1 MVLMDK
7 LEEKIVP
14 KTLFELLKGQL
25 EISNCD
31 FMDRKITGIQLDSR
45 LVDTDDLFIACFGRN
60 HDARNFIDQAIRK
73 GCGAVLAEFT
83 SGMDKLEMR
92 ANVPIVGIENL
103 SRKVSEIANR
113 FYNYPSSQL
122 KVIGITG
129 TNGKTSCSK
138 FLATALQKLGYRC
151 GMMGTLGCGV
161 PDALERTLLTTPD
174 AVFSQRQLAQMVS
187 KNCEHVAMEV
197 SSVGLDQKRVEAI
210 RFDTAVFTNL
220 TRDHLDYHKT
230 MSAYADSKRRL
241 FQWPDLKSAV
251 LNLDDEFSLSLINDI
266 RKEVEVFTYS
276 VSNKSASVYSEGL
289 TFSKSGYSA
298 FINTPF
304 GCKKLSGELLGRFNF
319 SNILAVIATLISLMS
334 REDSGHIDLAKILD
348 SISSL
353 SSADGRME
361 IVNGSNEVTT
371 IVDYAHTPDSLRN
384 ALETLKCHFKGEI
397 WCVFGCGGNRDEGKR
412 PIMGEIAESFADHIV
427 ITDDNPRNEPGDRIV
442 SQILS
447 GIQKHQN
454 VSIIRNRA
462 KAISHAITNASP
474 ADLIF
479 IAGKGHETY
488 QEISGRRVIF
498 SDKVHAKSA
507 LRARGSVA

>member
-1 MVLMDK
+1 MNKVD
-7 LEEKIVP
+7 EKIVP
-14 KTLFELLKGQL
+14 TTLFELLKGLL
-25 EISNCD
+25 EIPNCD
-31 FMDRKITGIQLDSR
+31 YMDSKITGIQLDSR
-45 LVDTDDLFIACFGRN
+45 LVNNGDLFIACFGRN

-83 SGMDKLEMR
+83 SGMNRLEVR
-92 ANVPIVGIENL
+92 ANVPIVGVENL
-103 SRKVSEIANR
+103 SKKVSEIANR
-113 FYNYPSSQL
+113 FYHHPSSQL

-138 FLATALQKLGYRC
+138 FIATALQKLGYRC

-161 PDALERTLLTTPD
+161 PDALEKTLLTTPD
-174 AVFSQRQLAQMVS
+174 AVFAQRILAQMVS

-230 MSAYADSKRRL
+230 MSEYAESKRQL
-241 FQWPDLKSAV
+241 FQWPGLKSAV
-251 LNLDDEFSLSLINDI
+251 LNLDDEFSLSLINSI
-266 RKEVEVFTYS
+266 RKEVEIFTYS

-298 FINTPF
+298 LVNTPF
-304 GCKKLSGELLGRFNF
+304 GIKKLSGELLGRFNF
-319 SNILAVIATLISLMS
+319 SNVLAVIATLISLMA
-334 REDSGHIDLAKILD
+334 RENSGRIDLAEIID
-348 SISSL
+348 SISALNSP
-353 SSADGRME
+353 DGRME
-361 IVNGSNEVTT
+361 IVNSPNEITT
-371 IVDYAHTPDSLRN
+371 IVDYAHTPDSLKN
-384 ALETLKCHFKGEI
+384 ALETLKCHSKGEI

-412 PIMGEIAESFADHIV
+412 PIMGEIAELFADHIV
-427 ITDDNPRNEPGDRIV
+427 ITDDNPRNEQGDRIV

-447 GIQKHQN
+447 GIQKHHN

-462 KAISHAITNASP
+462 KAISHAIASASP
-474 ADLIF
+474 ADLIL

-498 SDKVHAKSA
+498 SDKACAKSA
-507 LRARGSVA
+507 LKERGSVT

>member
-1 MVLMDK
+1 MNK

-14 KTLFELLKGQL
+14 TTLFELSKGLL
-25 EISNCD
+25 EIPYCD
-31 FMDRKITGIQLDSR
+31 YMDSKITGIQLDSR
-45 LVDTDDLFIACFGRN
+45 LVNTGDLFIACFGRS

-83 SGMDKLEMR
+83 SGMNRLEVR
-92 ANVPIVGIENL
+92 ANVPIIGVENL
-103 SRKVSEIANR
+103 SKKVSEIASR
-113 FYNYPSSQL
+113 FYHHPSSQL

-138 FLATALQKLGYRC
+138 FIATALQKLGYRC

-161 PDALERTLLTTPD
+161 PGALEQTLLTTPD
-174 AVFSQRQLAQMVS
+174 PVFAQQQLAQMVS

-230 MSAYADSKRRL
+230 MSEYAESKRKL
-241 FQWPDLKSAV
+241 FQWPGLKSAV
-251 LNLDDEFSLSLINDI
+251 LNLDDEFSLSLINSI

-276 VSNKSASVYSEGL
+276 VSNRNASVYSESL
-289 TFSKSGYSA
+289 TLSKSGYSA
-298 FINTPF
+298 LVNTPF

-319 SNILAVIATLISLMS
+319 SNVLAVIATIISLMA
-334 REDSGHIDLAKILD
+334 RENSGRIDLAKIID

-353 SSADGRME
+353 SSAEGRME
-361 IVNGSNEVTT
+361 IVNSPNEITT
-371 IVDYAHTPDSLRN
+371 IVDYAHTPDSLKN
-384 ALETLKCHFKGEI
+384 ALETLKCHSEGEI

-412 PIMGEIAESFADHIV
+412 PIMGEIAELFADHIV

-447 GIQKHQN
+447 GIQKHHD

-462 KAISHAITNASP
+462 KAISHAIASASP
-474 ADLIF
+474 SDLIL

-488 QEISGRRVIF
+488 QEILGRRVIF
-498 SDKVHAKSA
+498 SDKAHAKSA
-507 LRARGSVA
+507 LKARGSVT

>member
-1 MVLMDK
+1 MNK

-14 KTLFELLKGQL
+14 TTLFELSKGLL
-25 EISNCD
+25 EIPYCD
-31 FMDRKITGIQLDSR
+31 YMDSKITGIQLDSR
-45 LVDTDDLFIACFGRN
+45 LVNTGDLFIACFGRS

-83 SGMDKLEMR
+83 SGMNRLEVR
-92 ANVPIVGIENL
+92 ANVPIIGVENL
-103 SRKVSEIANR
+103 SKKVSEIASR
-113 FYNYPSSQL
+113 FYHHPSSQL

-138 FLATALQKLGYRC
+138 FIATALQKLGYRC

-161 PDALERTLLTTPD
+161 PDALEKTLLTTPD
-174 AVFSQRQLAQMVS
+174 AVLAQRQLAQMVS

-230 MSAYADSKRRL
+230 MSEYAESKRKL
-241 FQWPDLKSAV
+241 FQWPGLKSAV
-251 LNLDDEFSLSLINDI
+251 LNLDDEFSLSLINSI
-266 RKEVEVFTYS
+266 RKEVEIFTYS
-276 VSNKSASVYSEGL
+276 VSNRNASVYSESL
-289 TFSKSGYSA
+289 TLSKSGYSA
-298 FINTPF
+298 LVNTPF

-319 SNILAVIATLISLMS
+319 SNVLAVIATIISLMA
-334 REDSGHIDLAKILD
+334 RENSGRIDLAKIID

-361 IVNGSNEVTT
+361 IVNSPNEITT
-371 IVDYAHTPDSLRN
+371 IVDYAHTPDSLKN
-384 ALETLKCHFKGEI
+384 ALETLKCHSKGEI

-412 PIMGEIAESFADHIV
+412 PIMGEIAELFADHIV

-447 GIQKHQN
+447 GIQTHHN

-462 KAISHAITNASP
+462 KAISHAIASASP
-474 ADLIF
+474 ADLIL

-498 SDKVHAKSA
+498 SDKAHAKSA
-507 LRARGSVA
+507 LKARGSVT